1 MSKSE
6 QMKNLKTGN
15 GIQYLLDEGYRILG
29 NPISVFDADYKLIA
43 YTDVSAD
50 DYYWNEHIS
59 TGTYSIT
66 SQMFFMNE
74 CFTDIVANAEKLAL
88 MQSDQ
93 LNYAKILGH
102 IYNGDGIKVA
112 NVMMLESKGALEQDK
127 IAAFEILADL
137 ITNEIRDDEFYIA
150 YGEAYQDAWIKRLI
164 GNDIEEKALYS
175 PHVQILYN
183 DFKTNLYLAVVDIAQ
198 SEAQNKGQKYFVD
211 LFRRER
217 KDFKYAIYGGYIVI
231 IMSTDYKT
239 FNVKRELNGLME
251 YFEQQNMFVG
261 ISSCFSNLFELHKY
275 YAEAVKALK
284 SMKPKPGKRHVFV
297 YRAV

>member
-6 QMKNLKTGN
+6 QMENLKTGN

-66 SQMFFMNE
+66 SQMFFMKE

-93 LNYAKILGH
+93 LNYDKILGH

-150 YGEAYQDAWIKRLI
+150 YGEAYQDAWIKILI
-164 GNDIEEKALYS
+164 DNDIEEKALYS

-211 LFRRER
+211 LFRRKR
-217 KDFKYAIYGGYIVI
+217 GDFKYAIYGGYIII

-239 FNVKRELNGLME
+239 FNVKRELNGLMK
-251 YFEQQNMFVG
+251 YFEQQNMFIG

-284 SMKPKPGKRHVFV
+284 SMKHNEKRHVFV

>member
-74 CFTDIVANAEKLAL
+74 CFTDVVANAEKLAL

-93 LNYAKILGH
+93 LNYDKILGH

-150 YGEAYQDAWIKRLI
+150 YGEAYQDAWIKMLI
-164 GNDIEEKALYS
+164 DNDIEEKALYS

-211 LFRRER
+211 LFRRKRE
-217 KDFKYAIYGGYIVI
+217 DFKYAIYGGYIVI

-239 FNVKRELNGLME
+239 FNVKRELNGLMK
-251 YFEQQNMFVG
+251 YFEQQNMFIG

-284 SMKPKPGKRHVFV
+284 SMKHNEKRHVFV